1 MDAHILTQYGLDQ
14 DITMKEAIEAFVE
27 SLAFQKKSRETIR
40 GYRLSL
46 LDANRYFSERMNG
59 PIRCRDITLHQ
70 HIQPYFTHLF
80 QERKLQVASAK
91 RYVSAMRSFFRF
103 LEIQDV
109 VGKDPTARLQLPRV
123 RKAEREHL
131 TQDEFYLFVS
141 CIDIPIVRYIAL
153 VQALA
158 GLRVSEAIQLTL
170 DDVDFDGQCIRVRH
184 GKGDKART
192 VPINEELM
200 SALQDYLMHH
210 RPATQSLL
218 FFATKRTGTISI
230 AYINLVLERAT
241 KQAGIDKHVT
251 SHILRH
257 SYASWLVKQ
266 NVNIVHIQK
275 VLGHESV
282 RTTSGYM
289 HVYQD
294 DLQEAIANVRFLPE
308 KGAASDE

>member
-1 MDAHILTQYGLDQ
+1 MNAHILTQYGLDQ
-14 DITMKEAIEAFVE
+14 NITMKEAIEAFVE

-59 PIRCRDITLHQ
+59 PIRCQDITLHQ
-70 HIQPYFTHLF
+70 HIQPYFTYLF

-123 RKAEREHL
+123 RKTEREHL
-131 TQDEFYLFVS
+131 TQEEFYLLVS
-141 CIDIPIVRYIAL
+141 CIDIPIVRYVAY
-153 VQALA
+153 VQAFA

-170 DDVDFDGQCIRVRH
+170 DDVDLDGRCIRVQH

-192 VPINEELM
+192 VPINEELVTE
-200 SALQDYLMHH
+200 LHDYLVHH
-210 RPATQSLL
+210 RHATQSLL

-230 AYINLVLERAT
+230 AYINLVLERA
-241 KQAGIDKHVT
+241 KNQAGIDKHVT
-251 SHILRH
+251 SHTLRH
-257 SYASWLVKQ
+257 SYASWLVKN
-266 NVNIVHIQK
+266 NVNVVYIQK

-289 HVYQD
+289 HVYQE
-294 DLQEAIANVRFLPE
+294 DLQETITKVRFSPE
-308 KGAASDE
+308 KGETSDE

>member
-1 MDAHILTQYGLDQ
+1 MNAHILAHHGLDK

-46 LDANRYFSERMNG
+46 LDANRYFSEQMNG
-59 PIRCRDITLHQ
+59 PIRCQDISLHQ
-70 HIQPYFTHLF
+70 HIQPYFNHLF

-91 RYVSAMRSFFRF
+91 RYVSAMRSFFRY
-103 LEIQDV
+103 LDIQEV
-109 VGKDPTARLQLPRV
+109 VQKDPTARLQLPRV
-123 RKAEREHL
+123 RKTEREHL
-131 TQDEFYLFVS
+131 TQEEFQSFVS

-158 GLRVSEAIQLTL
+158 GLRVSEAIQLTV
-170 DDVDFDGQCIRVRH
+170 DDVDFEARCIRVQH

-192 VPINEELM
+192 VPINEELVTE
-200 SALQDYLMHH
+200 LHDYLMHH
-210 RPATQSLL
+210 RPFTPSLL

-257 SYASWLVKQ
+257 SYASWLVKH

-275 VLGHESV
+275 MLGHESV

-294 DLQEAIANVRFLPE
+294 DLKETIENVRFLSE
-308 KGAASDE
+308 KGATSDE